1 MNAYDYYSDSNNWGD
16 AQFVTLK
23 DVVDNFMIMYV
34 GNDKLIDNVSR
45 YNILFH
51 AKRGIQELNYDAMR
65 NIKVLEINVGDDLKF
80 ILPQDYVNYVRIS
93 LYKNG
98 ALFKL
103 TEASN
108 INYATAYLQDNN
120 NQILFDQDGNVLE
133 GMSQIDIDRITGVEQ
148 QQCFLPGW
156 CYGQWG
162 WCYDNFWYF
171 RYGFGGRFGLETSEA
186 NGNPKFVINK
196 AAGVINFSS
205 GSQNNLFILEYI
217 SDGLENAD
225 PSEVKI
231 HKFAEEF
238 IYSYIKWCMLNNR
251 AGIPEYI
258 ITRSR
263 TEKAAMLRNAKLRLS
278 NMHAGRLLMPMRGK
292 DKWIK

>member
-1 MNAYDYYSDSNNWGD
+1 MNAQEYYSNQDNWGS

-34 GNDKLIDNVSR
+34 GNDKLLDNVNR
-45 YNILFH
+45 YNVLFH
-51 AKRGIQELNYDAMR
+51 AKRGVQELNYDAMR
-65 NIKVLEINVGDDLKF
+65 NIKVLELNVGDDLKF

-108 INYATAYLQDNN
+108 INYATAYLQDND
-120 NQILFDQDGNVLE
+120 NQILFDQNGNVLE
-133 GMSQIDIDRITGVEQ
+133 GMSQIDIDRITGVEM

-186 NGNPKFVINK
+186 NGNPKFVIDK
-196 AAGVINFSS
+196 ASGVINFSS

-217 SDGLENAD
+217 SDGLESAD
-225 PSEVKI
+225 PSDVKI

-238 IYSYIKWCMLNNR
+238 IYSYIKWCMLNGR
-251 AGIPEYI
+251 AGVPEYI

-263 TEKAAMLRNAKLRLS
+263 NEKSALLRNAKLRMS